1 MSNYTSLMLKSRLL
15 TSHQAHLQDSPVTA
29 GLTVLSARQL
39 SALVPQCLLVP
50 SPEATSDGQST
61 SVPAEGLP
69 LPWQCPVW
77 EGRCRRMWAQGKD
90 SLGHLHFL
98 PYHLWYCGNGA
109 GGENLGKKILEPF
122 CKPSQLCWS
131 SHRVFCKTY
140 SLAVKA
146 ALCQPP
152 SSCCLLHA

>member
-1 MSNYTSLMLKSRLL
+1 MDRARLSQL
-15 TSHQAHLQDSPVTA
+15 R
-29 GLTVLSARQL
+29 GSACHG
-39 SALVPQCLLVP
+39 SALC
-50 SPEATSDGQST
+50 
-61 SVPAEGLP
+61 
-69 LPWQCPVW
+69 
-77 EGRCRRMWAQGKD
+77 GRGGAGGC
-90 SLGHLHFL
+90 GHREKIAWDTFL
-98 PYHLWYCGNGA
+98 FFPYRLWYCGNGA